1 MKASEIRKSFLD
13 YFSSKGHRVVPSSSL
28 VPQNDPTL
36 LFTNAGMVQFKRVFL
51 GEEKR
56 DYRRAA
62 SCQKCMRVGGKH
74 NDLENVGYTA
84 RHHTFFEM
92 LGNFSFGD
100 YFKEEAIE
108 FAWEFLTRVVGL
120 PAEKLW
126 ATVFE
131 EDEEAERLW
140 IEKIGLPPDRVVRMG
155 EADNFWS
162 MADTGPCGPCSEILI
177 DQGEEAGCGRPSCA
191 VGCDCDRYLELWNLV
206 FMEYNRQPDGSL
218 EPLPN
223 PSIDTGM
230 GLERIAAV
238 LQGKNSNYDTDLFIP
253 IIREIEALTSQT
265 YGRDHEKDVSIR
277 AIADHARAT
286 AFLVSEG
293 IFPSNE
299 GRGYVLRR
307 IIRRAVRHGNLLGL
321 KEPFLHKVVPAV
333 IELMGNTYPEL
344 SRSESIIKQITHT
357 EEERFLETLERGLT
371 ILTEEI
377 ARLHKEG
384 SRVLPGSVAF
394 RLYDTYGFPLDLT
407 EDILKKEGIRVD
419 TEGFQKEMAEQ
430 KERARKAWKGE
441 AQKEDDET
449 YRELVEEGVQTKFV
463 GYHEEVTSSKVV
475 AILKE
480 GIAVDIAEEGDTVE
494 VITEE
499 TPFYGESGG
508 QVGDTGVI
516 VGKDLHVVV
525 IDTKRPL
532 PEIITHI
539 CTIKEGTL
547 KKGMW
552 VELAPNTERRES
564 IARNHTATH
573 ILHSVLRR
581 FLGEHVKQAGS
592 LVAPDRLRFDFTH
605 FAPLT
610 PEEIDQIEE
619 EVNRIIR
626 ENLEVTVEIMTLDE
640 AINKGAL
647 AFFGEKYESMVRV
660 VSVDDVSREL
670 CGGTHVKRSSDI
682 GLFKI
687 VKESSV
693 ASGIRRIEALTGE
706 MAFKELKAAYRL
718 VNECASLLHTKPE
731 ELKERIKR
739 LLEEK
744 KELETELKRLAQ
756 GEKKDL
762 TAELLQNVQTVGD
775 VKVVCGVLE
784 DVEAEELRRMSDA
797 IRQRLKSCV
806 VVLGASKDGKATLIT
821 SVTKDLAERIPAN
834 SLIKELATLIDGRG
848 GGKPTMAQAGGKA
861 VDKVKTAVER
871 ATEFVRKMLET

>member
-1 MKASEIRKSFLD
+1 MRADEIRDGFLE
-13 YFSSKGHRVVPSSSL
+13 YFRSKGHRVVPSSSL
-28 VPQNDPTL
+28 VPQSDPTL
-36 LFTNAGMVQFKRVFL
+36 LFTNAGMVQFKRTFL

-56 DYRRAA
+56 DYTRAT

-100 YFKEEAIE
+100 YFKEEAIQY
-108 FAWEFLTRVVGL
+108 AWEFLTRVAGL
-120 PAEKLW
+120 PPERLW

-131 EDEEAERLW
+131 EDQEAERIW
-140 IEKIGLPPDRVVRMG
+140 IEKIGLPPERVVRMG

-162 MADTGPCGPCSEILI
+162 MADTGPCGPCSEVLI
-177 DQGEEAGCGRPSCA
+177 DQGEEAGCGRPTCTA
-191 VGCDCDRYLELWNLV
+191 GCDCDRYLELWNLV

-218 EPLPN
+218 ENLPN

-230 GLERIAAV
+230 GLERITAA
-238 LQGKNSNYDTDLFIP
+238 LQGKKSNYDTDLFIP
-253 IIREIEALTSQT
+253 IIEEIEGLASVD
-265 YGRDHEKDVSIR
+265 YHKDHHKDVSIR

-286 AFLVSEG
+286 AFLVAEG

-307 IIRRAVRHGNLLGL
+307 IVRRAIRHGSLLGL
-321 KEPFLHKVVPAV
+321 KDPFLHKVVPSV
-333 IELMGNTYPEL
+333 IRLMGGTYPEL
-344 SRSESIIKQITHT
+344 ERSESIIKQITLT
-357 EEERFLETLERGLT
+357 EEERFLETLERGLS
-371 ILTEEI
+371 ILTEEVE
-377 ARLHKEG
+377 RLKKEG
-384 SRVLPGSVAF
+384 LKVLPGSVAF
-394 RLYDTYGFPLDLT
+394 KLYDTYGFPLDLT
-407 EDILKKEGIRVD
+407 EDILKNEGIGVD
-419 TEGFQKEMAEQ
+419 TDGFHREMTEQ
-430 KERARKAWKGE
+430 KERARRAWKGE
-441 AQKEDDET
+441 AVGEEELT
-449 YRELVEEGVQTKFV
+449 YRELLEEGVETKFV
-463 GYHEEVTSSKVV
+463 GYHEDVTSSRVV
-475 AILKE
+475 AILK
-480 GIAVDIAEEGDTVE
+480 GGMAVDMAEAGDTVE
-494 VITEE
+494 LVTEE

-516 VGKDLHVVV
+516 VGKDLSVTVL
-525 IDTKRPL
+525 DTKRPV

-552 VELAPNTERRES
+552 VELAPNIERRES

-581 FLGEHVKQAGS
+581 LLGEHVKQAGS

-605 FAPLT
+605 FSPLT
-610 PEEIDQIEE
+610 REDIERIEE

-626 ENLEVTVEIMTLDE
+626 KNLEVTVELTTLDR
-640 AINKGAL
+640 AIEKGAI

-660 VSVDDVSREL
+660 VSVNNVSKEL

-687 VKESSV
+687 TRESSV

-706 MAFKELKAAYRL
+706 MAFRELNDAHRL
-718 VNECASLLHTKPE
+718 LAEIASTLNTRPE
-731 ELKERIKR
+731 DIAERIKR

-744 KELETELKRLAQ
+744 RELEAELKKAAHR
-756 GEKKDL
+756 EKKDL
-762 TAELLQNVQTVGD
+762 ASTLLDNAKTVGD
-775 VKVVCGVLE
+775 IKVVTGVLE
-784 DVEAEELRRMSDA
+784 DAEVEELRRLSDV

-806 VVLGASKDGKATLIT
+806 VVLGTSSADKATLIA
-821 SVTKDLAERIPAN
+821 SVTEDLAERVPATG
-834 SLIKELATLIDGRG
+834 LMKELAPIIDGRG
-848 GGKPTMAQAGGKA
+848 GGRPTMAQAGGRG
-861 VDKVKTAVER
+861 VDRVSTAIEKTLECVK
-871 ATEFVRKMLET
+871 KMLQ